1 MDDPAMHVS
10 VGAILATYRA
20 SLDRARALLDAL
32 LAGPVPEEDPRIRS
46 ALQHAMLT
54 PDDALGEAQR
64 EWLAV
69 LRR

>member
-1 MDDPAMHVS
+1 MHVS
-10 VGAILATYRA
+10 ISAILAKYRE

-32 LAGPVPEEDPRIRS
+32 LAGPLPDEEPAIRT

-54 PDDALGEAQR
+54 PDDALGDAQR

>member
-1 MDDPAMHVS
+1 MHVS
-10 VGAILATYRA
+10 VSAIFAKYRE

-32 LAGPVPEEDPRIRS
+32 LAGPLPEEDAEIRS
-46 ALQHAMLT
+46 ALQFSMLT
-54 PDDALGEAQR
+54 PDDALNDAQR

>member
-1 MDDPAMHVS
+1 M
-10 VGAILATYRA
+10 
-20 SLDRARALLDAL
+20 LLDAL
-32 LAGPVPEEDPRIRS
+32 LAGPLPEEEPEIRG

-54 PDDALGEAQR
+54 PDEALSDAQR